1 MLRKNNVKVNWRR
14 LAVVAGTGALCVYT
28 LFALQGPHGV
38 RALGVK
44 WDQIQEMHSRQATL
58 KKTIAEKRIRVTS
71 LEKGQDVEMEMRR
84 FGRTLPG
91 EIEYKVAEPDVQ
103 SPAEDYR

>member
-1 MLRKNNVKVNWRR
+1 VKIKWRR
-14 LAVVAGTGALCVYT
+14 LAVVAGLSVLCVYT

-44 WDQIQEMHSRQATL
+44 WDQIQEMHSKQATL
-58 KKTIAEKRIRVTS
+58 TKTISEKRSRVAS
-71 LEKGQDVEMEMRR
+71 LERGQDVEMEMRR
-84 FGRTLPG
+84 FGRTMPG
-91 EIEYKVAEPDVQ
+91 EIEYKVTEPNVQ

>member
-1 MLRKNNVKVNWRR
+1 MRKKDLTIKWRR
-14 LAVVAGTGALCVYT
+14 LAIVAGAGALCVYT

-44 WDQIQEMHSRQATL
+44 WDQIQEMHAKQANLT
-58 KKTIAEKRIRVTS
+58 KNIAEKRQRVAS

-91 EIEYKVAEPDVQ
+91 EIEYKVAEPDIP
-103 SPAEDYR
+103 SPPEDKD

>member
-1 MLRKNNVKVNWRR
+1 MRKNDIKVKWRR
-14 LAVVAGTGALCVYT
+14 LAVVAGTAVLCVYT

-44 WDQIQEMHSRQATL
+44 WDQIQEMHAKQANLT
-58 KKTIAEKRIRVTS
+58 KNIAEKRVRVAS

-91 EIEYKVAEPDVQ
+91 EIEYKVAEPQVQ
-103 SPAEDYR
+103 SPPEDYR

>member
-1 MLRKNNVKVNWRR
+1 MKIKWRR
-14 LAVVAGTGALCVYT
+14 LAVVAGTSALCVYT

-44 WDQIQEMHSRQATL
+44 WDQIQEMHSKQANLT
-58 KKTIAEKRIRVTS
+58 KTITEKRIRVAS
-71 LEKGQDVEMEMRR
+71 LERGQDVEMEMRR

-91 EIEYKVAEPDVQ
+91 EIEYKVTEPEIQ

>member
-1 MLRKNNVKVNWRR
+1 MLKNDVTVKWRR
-14 LAVVAGTGALCVYT
+14 LAVVAGTAALCVYT

-44 WDQIQEMHSRQATL
+44 WDQIQEMHAKQANLT
-58 KKTIAEKRIRVTS
+58 KHIAEKRIRVAS

-91 EIEYKVAEPDVQ
+91 EIEYKVTEPEVQ